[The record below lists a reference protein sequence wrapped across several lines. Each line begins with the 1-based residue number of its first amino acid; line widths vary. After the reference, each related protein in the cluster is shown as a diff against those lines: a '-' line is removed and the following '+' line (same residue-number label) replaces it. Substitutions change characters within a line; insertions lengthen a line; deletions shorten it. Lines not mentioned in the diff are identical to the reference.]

1 MKLVNYPN
9 LRGLTFKKALSRAL
23 AAKREHASAES
34 PEHAE
39 LALKALRGAVMSA
52 MAMAHSEAEYR
63 RAQSLLENDSE

>member
-39 LALKALRGAVMSA
+39 LALKALQERVATALSV
-52 MAMAHSEAEYR
+52 AHSEADKA
-63 RAQSLLENDSE
+63 RAQSLLETDSD